1 LPTSDSI
8 PNAIEKK
15 EKEEKNE
22 RNKEET
28 KKEEERC
35 SSDPRLE
42 EGAMQTHNRRL
53 DLASRGCMEPMAGHT
68 QAGRGSGRPGSSQPP
83 RPTAPATLFF
93 DFFFMGLALV
103 GLIFSYGSCFG
114 SCFFVFHMAPATFRV
129 IKFQNELTFH
139 LGFSFESK
147 IKF

>member
-1 LPTSDSI
+1 MREI
-8 PNAIEKK
+8 RKK
-15 EKEEKNE
+15 
-22 RNKEET
+22 RRR
-28 KKEEERC
+28 KKR
-35 SSDPRLE
+35 
-42 EGAMQTHNRRL
+42 GVVQTHGWKKVQCRPTTDDWISPAVGAWNRWPAILKPAVGLVGL
-53 DLASRGCMEPMAGHT
+53 DLASHRD
-68 QAGRGSGRPGSSQPP
+68 P
-83 RPTAPATLFF
+83 RLQRLYFLI
-93 DFFFMGLALV
+93 FFFMGLALV